1 VKKFTF
7 FLVIAVLVM
16 SCAIPLFA
24 QQASN
29 PAGTIINHY
38 SARNFAT
45 GAIPRGDLDIILQAG
60 IRSPSAS
67 NSQPW
72 HFTVVQNL
80 ELAKKIVPQ
89 AVQGNVLIIVSAA
102 GDNKTNTREII
113 DCSLATQSIY
123 LAAQALGYGS
133 RIYTGPINN
142 LNQNLKGEIG
152 LPAGHSAVALV
163 RIGKV
168 EGNVDA
174 VSAASARKAANSMV
188 TYK

>member
-1 VKKFTF
+1 MKKITF
-7 FLVIAVLVM
+7 LGVVLVL
-16 SCAIPLFA
+16 AYAFPLFA

-29 PAGTIINHY
+29 QAGTIINHY

-45 GAIPRGDLDIILQAG
+45 GTIPRGDLDIILQAG

-67 NSQPW
+67 NGQPW

-80 ELAKKIVPQ
+80 ALAKKIIPQ
-89 AVQGNVLIIVSAA
+89 AVDGNVIIIVSAA
-102 GDNKTNTREII
+102 GDSKTNTREII

-123 LAAQALGYGS
+123 LAAQAIGYGS

-142 LNQNLKGEIG
+142 LNQNLKSEIG

-163 RIGKV
+163 RVGKV

-174 VSAASARKAANSMV
+174 VSAASARRASNTFV